1 MRRRDATVA
10 SCRANGV
17 VFSFQI
23 IGSTLANSKNRFRAF
38 RASVAK
44 EQIAVAIVEAVK
56 I

>member
-1 MRRRDATVA
+1 MRRRDATIT
-10 SCRANGV
+10 SGTANRV

-23 IGSTLANSKNRFRAF
+23 IGGALANSKNGFRAF
-38 RASVAK
+38 GTSVAK

>member
-1 MRRRDATVA
+1 MRRCDATIT
-10 SCRANGV
+10 SGTANRV

-44 EQIAVAIVEAVK
+44 EQIAVAIVEAVE